1 MISQTKWKLPGG
13 EFVRNVL
20 TLMTGTTIA
29 QAIPVLVTPIL
40 TRMYSPKD
48 FGVAALFLSITSIF
62 GVIANGRYELAI
74 VLPVEDEDAINITAL
89 AILIS
94 ASLSIFLLL
103 IVIIFNN
110 QIAVLLN
117 SQEIRPWLFF
127 APLAIFLTGLFNA
140 LNYFHVRIKSFK
152 KIAAANVYKS
162 VVLAVVR
169 LGLGFLKTG
178 AAGLISGQI
187 LSNLTGNS
195 TLALDLIKNRKL
207 LSKINRADIK
217 RLAKRYI
224 DFPKFSTWSSLANT
238 LSYNLTNIFIS
249 TVYSSSTLGFYSM
262 GNTAIGMPSSLV
274 GNAVGQVFFEKA
286 NEEKN
291 RTGCAVHT
299 FNSTFRGLLLIAL
312 PTFVILYF
320 IVEDLFAFVFGEE
333 WRVAG
338 QYAKIMLPLFFIRFV
353 TAPIST
359 INSVFEKQKI
369 SLIWQISLLAVTFA
383 VFLTAYIIK
392 LNAIKFLYLF
402 SYASFLLYL
411 ILYFI
416 MRNISKGE
424 KQKIRSSL
432 FEIK

>member
-1 MISQTKWKLPGG
+1 LINQTKWKLPGG
-13 EFVRNVL
+13 EFIRNVL

-40 TRMYSPKD
+40 TRMYSPGD
-48 FGVAALFLSITSIF
+48 FGVAALFLSITTIF

-89 AILIS
+89 SILIS
-94 ASLSIFLLL
+94 ASLSIFLLP
-103 IVIIFNN
+103 IVVIFNN

-117 SQEIRPWLFF
+117 SQEIRPWLYL

-140 LNYFHVRIKSFK
+140 LSYFNVRIKKFK
-152 KIAAANVYKS
+152 KIATANVYKS
-162 VVLAVVR
+162 VVQATVR
-169 LGLGFLKTG
+169 LGLGLLKTG
-178 AAGLISGQI
+178 SAGLISGQI

-195 TLALDLIKNRKL
+195 TLALDLIKNKKL
-207 LSKINRADIK
+207 LSKINRTDIK

-224 DFPKFSTWSSLANT
+224 DFPKFSTWSALANT

-249 TVYSSSTLGFYSM
+249 TVYSASTLGLYSM

-286 NEEKN
+286 NEERN

-299 FNSTFRGLLLIAL
+299 FNSTFRGLMLIAV
-312 PTFVILYF
+312 PTFVVLYF
-320 IVEDLFAFVFGEE
+320 IVEDLFAFVFGDE

-338 QYAKIMLPLFFIRFV
+338 QYAKIMLPLFFARFV

-359 INSVFEKQKI
+359 TNIVFEKQKI
-369 SLIWQISLLAVTFA
+369 GLIWQTSLLLTTLV
-383 VFLTAYIIK
+383 VFLFSYRMNFDIV
-392 LNAIKFLYLF
+392 KFLHLF
-402 SYASFLLYL
+402 SYASFLLY
-411 ILYFI
+411 FI
-416 MRNISKGE
+416 MYLIILKISKGN
-424 KQKIRSSL
+424 K
-432 FEIK
+432 